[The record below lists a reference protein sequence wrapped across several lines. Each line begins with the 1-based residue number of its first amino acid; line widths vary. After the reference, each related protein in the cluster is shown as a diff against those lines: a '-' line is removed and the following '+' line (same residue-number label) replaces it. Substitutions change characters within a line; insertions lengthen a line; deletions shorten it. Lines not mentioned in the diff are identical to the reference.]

1 MPQITIMLSEQYEKL
16 SPTNPLGI
24 EPPPL
29 YHQQRTYEALQGNE
43 LVINSYNTG
52 TGKTK
57 AALFHLFDLKGEN
70 VLFIAPTN
78 ELIRQH
84 VEDIQKFVAQ
94 YGDRLDFHVLEVNA
108 EKLRELDAGDDLDY
122 KPRNPKKLHELIQNP
137 LKYFPE
143 MKRKKPIILVTNPD
157 IFYLCFYFAYSKL
170 DERNLFADFLKG
182 FDYIVVD
189 EFHYYNAK
197 QLANFL
203 FFFIVSKEYGYF
215 DGTRKVCLLSAT
227 PDENLLKYL
236 NRIGLKWVHLS
247 PEIEFLVEKKRISP
261 MRLKSKDEPQEAKE
275 LKTIKVLSK
284 LELTLHG
291 GSMKDFLN
299 QRPEEVCVYLDEKKD
314 GAIISGSLYAINE
327 IKQSLKQVQVTDVG
341 LITGAVSKE
350 ERKDAAKIYPLVLAT
365 PTVDIGY
372 NFSKLN
378 KKRQNIDFLFFD
390 ALYTAEFLQRIG
402 RAGRVLGKAEM
413 ETSSI
418 AHAFV
423 DGKLITAVDKS
434 GKKVYMRQE
443 FAKLVKETL
452 GEDNRFYYY
461 IDTWAVI
468 ESFQPIYRL
477 HKTTLEERQETLKNL
492 FDAVKD
498 AFAPDSIFT
507 FEKLMKRMN
516 WHRTFEDLVRAYDES
531 GYNDYV
537 RSLWRRTAWA
547 YIRNRYEEKGEIE
560 KFEALP
566 EGELN
571 AAIEGIQKSRR
582 HRERI
587 VEYARRQYH
596 LMEALFRFRDSQYG
610 IRCGIFDPKKIFQNT
625 SDHAYYDLLHVITG
639 YEYKLIEWRDF
650 KALTGEWGGRC
661 DFYVQ
666 VDDFRSPRRTVS
678 FEYETHINQE
688 EFESQYCNRPTC
700 LKGLTLRLRYRS
712 GGVEH
717 FDHLAP
723 EIADFFKDRHITCL
737 ISKLQNRW
745 VFREIV
751 QTKRLIPFKFEV
763 FFGDGNSQEYT
774 LILGTQA
781 FLINAEFKR
790 KWQERR
796 K

>member
-1 MPQITIMLSEQYEKL
+1 MPQVTIMLSEQYEKL
-16 SPTNPLGI
+16 EPTNPLGI

-29 YHQQRTYEALQGNE
+29 YHQQRTYEALQVNE

-84 VEDIQKFVAQ
+84 VEDIQEFVAQ
-94 YGDRLDFHVLEVNA
+94 YDDRLDFHVLEVNA
-108 EKLRELDAGDDLDY
+108 EKLRELDAGDDVDY
-122 KPRNPKKLHELIQNP
+122 KQRNPKKLHELIQNP

-170 DERNLFADFLKG
+170 DERNLFADFLKS

-236 NRIGLKWVHLS
+236 NRIGLKWAYLG
-247 PEIEFLVEKKRISP
+247 PEN
-261 MRLKSKDEPQEAKE
+261 EPQEAKKFE
-275 LKTIKVLSK
+275 PIKVLSK
-284 LELTLHG
+284 LELTLHS
-291 GSMKDFLN
+291 GSMKDFLI
-299 QRPEEVCVYLDEKKD
+299 QHPEEVRSFLDEKKD

-327 IKQSLKQVQVTDVG
+327 IKQSLKQARITDVG

-350 ERKDAAKIYPLVLAT
+350 ERKDAAKIFPLVLAT

-378 KKRQNIDFLFFD
+378 KERQNIDFLLFD
-390 ALYTAEFLQRIG
+390 ALYAAEFLQRLG
-402 RAGRVLGKAEM
+402 RTGRVLGKAET
-413 ETSSI
+413 ENSSI
-418 AHAFV
+418 AQAFV

-461 IDTWAVI
+461 LDTWAVI
-468 ESFQPIYRL
+468 ESFLPIYRL

-492 FDAVKD
+492 FESVKD
-498 AFAPDSIFT
+498 AFAPDSNFT
-507 FEKLMKRMN
+507 FEKLMKKMD

-537 RSLWRRTAWA
+537 RSLWRRAAWA

-596 LMEALFRFRDSQYG
+596 LMESLFRFRDSEYG
-610 IRCGIFDPKKIFQNT
+610 IRCGIFDPNKIFQNT
-625 SDHAYYDLLHVITG
+625 SDRAYYDLLHVITG
-639 YEYKLIEWRDF
+639 YEYKLIERRDF

-666 VDDFRSPRRTVS
+666 VDNFKSPRRTVS
-678 FEYETHINQE
+678 FEYETHINQDE
-688 EFESQYCNRPTC
+688 LESQYCNRPTC

-712 GGVEH
+712 GGAEH

-745 VFREIV
+745 VFGEIV
-751 QTKRLIPFKFEV
+751 QSKRLIPNTLEV
-763 FFGDGNSQEYT
+763 LFGDGNSQEYK

-781 FLINAEFKR
+781 FLVYAEFKK
-790 KWQERR
+790 KWDEWRLQ
-796 K
+796 KCQSAQS

>member
-1 MPQITIMLSEQYEKL
+1 MQPITITLSEQYEKL
-16 SPTNPLGI
+16 NPDNPLNVN
-24 EPPPL
+24 PPPL
-29 YHQQRTYEALQGNE
+29 YHQQRTCEALQENE

-84 VEDIQKFVAQ
+84 VEDIQKFVEQ
-94 YGDRLDFHVLEVNA
+94 YSDRLDFHVLEVNA
-108 EKLRELDAGDDLDY
+108 EKLRELDAGDDFEQ
-122 KPRNPKKLHELIQNP
+122 RNPKKLHELIQNP

-143 MKRKKPIILVTNPD
+143 MEHKKPIILVTNPD
-157 IFYLCFYFAYSKL
+157 IFYLCFYFAYSRL

-182 FDYIVVD
+182 FDYIIVD

-197 QLANFL
+197 QLANFM

-215 DGTRKVCLLSAT
+215 DGTRKACLLSAT

-236 NRIGLKWVHLS
+236 DRIGLEWTHIS
-247 PEIEFLVEKKRISP
+247 PEN
-261 MRLKSKDEPQEAKE
+261 EPQETKE
-275 LKTIKVLSK
+275 YRIIKALSK
-284 LELTLHG
+284 MELTLHR
-291 GSMKDFLN
+291 GSMKDFLS
-299 QRPEEVCVYLDEKKD
+299 QHSEEVRLFLEEKKD
-314 GAIISGSLYAINE
+314 GAIISGSLYSINE
-327 IKQSLKQVQVTDVG
+327 IKQALKQARITDVG

-350 ERKDAAKIYPLVLAT
+350 ERKDAAKIFPLVLAT

-390 ALYTAEFLQRIG
+390 ALYAAEFLQRLG

-418 AHAFV
+418 AHAFA
-423 DGKLITAVDKS
+423 DGKLITAFEKSDK
-434 GKKVYMRQE
+434 KTWTRQE
-443 FAKLVKETL
+443 FANLVKETL

-477 HKTTLEERQETLKNL
+477 HKTTLEERQEPLKNL

-498 AFAPDSIFT
+498 AFAPGSNFT

-516 WHRTFEDLVRAYDES
+516 WHRTFEDLVKAYDENS
-531 GYNDYV
+531 YNDYV
-537 RSLWRRTAWA
+537 KNLWRRAAWA
-547 YIRNRYEEKGEIE
+547 YIRRRYEEDGEIE
-560 KFEALP
+560 KFEAMP
-566 EGELN
+566 EGKIN

-582 HRERI
+582 NRERI
-587 VEYARRQYH
+587 VEYARQQYH
-596 LMEALFRFRDSQYG
+596 LTESLFRFRDSQYG
-610 IRCGIFDPKKIFQNT
+610 IRCGIFDSKKLFQNT

-639 YEYKLIEWRDF
+639 YEYKLLERRDF
-650 KALTGEWGGRC
+650 KTLTGERGERC
-661 DFYVQ
+661 DFYMQ
-666 VDDFRSPRRTVS
+666 VEDFKNPRRTVS
-678 FEYETHINQE
+678 FEYETHLKQE
-688 EFESQYCNRPTC
+688 EFEWQYCNRPIC
-700 LKGLTLRLRYRS
+700 LKGFTLCLRYRS
-712 GGVEH
+712 GGAEH
-717 FDHLAP
+717 LDYLAP
-723 EIADFFKDRHITCL
+723 EIADFLKNKHITCL

-745 VFREIV
+745 VLGEIV
-751 QTKRLIPFKFEV
+751 QTKRLIPSKLEV
-763 FFGDGNSQEYT
+763 LFGDGNSQEYT

-781 FLINAEFKR
+781 FLINAELKK
-790 KWQERR
+790 KWQERID
-796 K
+796 